1 MVECPDCLK
10 HYVPPKEEEKGEVG
24 SNDEPEICAKCK
36 DRKVERKEAIIELV
50 QTEINYGNDLQILKE
65 EFYLPMQSGGILNP
79 ENLAAI
85 FLNLQEL
92 LEVNSKFCAK
102 LQKSLEESVANGD
115 EEFSNVNVGS
125 IFLESVDFFQAY
137 EIYCSKQTA
146 ASALLES
153 LQKKTELLRI
163 FLNVTCRENPK
174 CRKMDLNSFILAP
187 VQRIMKYPLLL
198 SRICKAS
205 PRRNPDREK
214 LKMAQRRIEE
224 QLNKINALN
233 TAVESRQKRYRASQ
247 QLGRSESL
255 DKLQMKKMAS
265 DILNWTMEEM
275 QLLMHG
281 VFQITIHEFGASW
294 NRRSSKK
301 AISVCALF
309 CVRGHSEYVR
319 IDSDDE
325 GECEEPLFPGEGD
338 VTDAAVV
345 LLRKKM
351 SGKYTLFKEPLYLDM
366 CVIYRDCDRKDAFEI
381 MSIGKETYV
390 FRASNS
396 REYRR
401 WLKYLRLEAKELGGW
416 KRRRYGLPNI
426 MIKNL

>member
-1 MVECPDCLK
+1 
-10 HYVPPKEEEKGEVG
+10 
-24 SNDEPEICAKCK
+24 
-36 DRKVERKEAIIELV
+36 
-50 QTEINYGNDLQILKE
+50 
-65 EFYLPMQSGGILNP
+65 MQSGGILSP

-102 LQKSLEESVANGD
+102 LQKSLEESVAKGD

-205 PRRNPDREK
+205 PRRNSDREK

-233 TAVESRQKRYRASQ
+233 TTVESRQRRYRASQ
-247 QLGRSESL
+247 QLGRSDSL

-265 DILNWTMEEM
+265 DILNWAWKECSFLCTAYSRSVE
-275 QLLMHG
+275 
-281 VFQITIHEFGASW
+281 INIHEFGASW

-301 AISVCALF
+301 AMSVCALF
-309 CVRGHSEYVR
+309 CVRGHAEYVR

-325 GECEEPLFPGEGD
+325 GECEEPLFPGEGE
-338 VTDAAVV
+338 VTDAAIV

-351 SGKYTLFKEPLYLDM
+351 SGKYTLFKEPLFLDT
-366 CVIYRDCDRKDAFEI
+366 CVIYRDCERKDAFEI
-381 MSIGKETYV
+381 VSMGKETYV
-390 FRASNS
+390 FRASTS

-401 WLKYLRLEAKELGGW
+401 WLKYLRLESKELGAW
-416 KRRRYGLPNI
+416 KRRRNGLPNI